1 MNHKQRLLNLLGLA
15 QRAGKIVS
23 GEELVTK
30 EIQLSKA
37 QLVFV
42 ACDTGK
48 NTLKKIKDKS
58 TYYQI
63 PCCDLL
69 STMELTN
76 ALGKPRKVVAV
87 IDPGFAKKMGE
98 LI

>member
-15 QRAGKIVS
+15 QKAGKIVS

-37 QLVFV
+37 QLVFI
-42 ACDTGK
+42 AQDAGK

-63 PCCDLL
+63 PCCDLF
-69 STMELTN
+69 STVEITN

-87 IDPGFAKKMGE
+87 MDAGFAKKMGE

>member
-1 MNHKQRLLNLLGLA
+1 MNHKQRLFNLLGLA
-15 QRAGKIVS
+15 QKAGKIVS

-37 QLVFV
+37 QLVFI
-42 ACDTGK
+42 AQDAGK

-63 PCCDLL
+63 PCCDLF
-69 STMELTN
+69 SAAELTN

-87 IDPGFAKKMGE
+87 MDAGFAKKMGE